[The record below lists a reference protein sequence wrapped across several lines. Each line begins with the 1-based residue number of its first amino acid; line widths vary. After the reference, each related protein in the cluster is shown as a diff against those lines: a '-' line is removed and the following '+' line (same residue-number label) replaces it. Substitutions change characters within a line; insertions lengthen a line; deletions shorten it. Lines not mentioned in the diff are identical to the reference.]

1 MTLINKNPGITMEGQ
16 MQDEAGRVLI
26 TTLKKGEETFHVANI
41 YGPNT
46 AEEPFWEE
54 VAGRLDKLPQDN
66 LLILAEDLNQVMDN
80 TIDRHPQ
87 RNSHLSHPPKLLQN
101 ICTRFNLK
109 DPWRLQHPDAR
120 DYTFYSNPHNSYS
133 RIDYILMSSSH
144 THLIEHTDIGPRTI
158 SDHSC
163 ISLQL
168 SGKHNDNR
176 AKRWRF
182 NRDVLRHEAN
192 KTRIEEA
199 IKEYLVHNG
208 TQDTETLWEALKAT
222 TRGTVIDNK
231 ANINKQANKH
241 LTQLEHEIKTLENSH
256 TINLNDRNTLTELSK
271 KKYEYNRI
279 LSERAGLWINK
290 IKAINL
296 CQAHKAGRI
305 LASHLK
311 HKQRQKP
318 IASITDPHRA
328 THTSINSNYKMNQ

>member
-66 LLILAEDLNQVMDN
+66 LLILAGDLNQVMDN

-208 TQDTETLWEALKAT
+208 TQDTDSLGGIE
-222 TRGTVIDNK
+222 GDNK
-231 ANINKQANKH
+231 GH
-241 LTQLEHEIKTLENSH
+241 S
-256 TINLNDRNTLTELSK
+256 
-271 KKYEYNRI
+271 Y
-279 LSERAGLWINK
+279 
-290 IKAINL
+290 
-296 CQAHKAGRI
+296 
-305 LASHLK
+305 
-311 HKQRQKP
+311 RQ
-318 IASITDPHRA
+318 
-328 THTSINSNYKMNQ
+328 